1 MRIKQMH
8 PAIAHARREALR
20 RHDAAQA
27 RAIRAKQAEARLAK
41 TK

>member
-20 RHDAAQA
+20 RHDAAKT
-27 RAIRAKQAEARLAK
+27 RKAKAEAKAK
-41 TK
+41 AK